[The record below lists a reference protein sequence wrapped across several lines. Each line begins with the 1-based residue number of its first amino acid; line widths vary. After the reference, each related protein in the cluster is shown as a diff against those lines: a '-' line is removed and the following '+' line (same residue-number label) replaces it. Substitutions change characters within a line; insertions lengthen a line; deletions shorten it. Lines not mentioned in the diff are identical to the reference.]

1 MFRFLFYRLLLAH
14 MLGEFPLQTTKI
26 SEFKQ
31 RKFVGIIFHS
41 VIYTLIILI
50 FSLPCIAKFWPFII
64 IIGVTHILIE
74 QARVSVI
81 RYLKKDNLWIFLIK
95 QILHIVVIYST
106 LLTGNVKNYSPLEPY
121 SLPETITLSFESFG
135 RLFLYTYYD
144 DKTIIYYAGFCFSI
158 FVTSF
163 IIYYLEK
170 LILPKEEQLLIGSY
184 RELIGFIERGMITA
198 FAIKGWI
205 LYIIIY
211 TVIRFIIC
219 VILKLYI
226 NQELPWRLLIWD
238 TILNIT
244 LAGIYG
250 FIINYWIKII
260 SPA

>member
-1 MFRFLFYRLLLAH
+1 

-26 SEFKQ
+26 SQFKQ
-31 RKFVGIIFHS
+31 RNFLGIIFHS

-50 FSLPCIAKFWPFII
+50 FSLPCITSFWPFII
-64 IIGVTHILIE
+64 FIGIAHILIE
-74 QARVSVI
+74 QARISAI
-81 RYLKKDNLWIFLIK
+81 RYLKKDNLWIFLVK
-95 QILHIVVIYST
+95 QILHIVVIYSS
-106 LLTGNVKNYSPLEPY
+106 LLIGNVKNYAPLAPY

-135 RLFLYTYYD
+135 KLFLYTYYD
-144 DKTIIYYAGFCFSI
+144 DKTIIYYTGFCFSI

-198 FAIKGWI
+198 FVLKGWI

-211 TVIRFIIC
+211 TIIRSIIC

-244 LAGIYG
+244 LATIYG
-250 FIINYWIKII
+250 FIINWWIKII
-260 SPA
+260 